1 MFYNPLVTYK
11 VNFRQGEK
19 DTISH
24 SRTLMS
30 VLESKQIIYFMKM
43 HDRLLA
49 GKETNK
55 PGAFY

>member
-1 MFYNPLVTYK
+1 MYK

-19 DTISH
+19 DTTSH

-43 HDRLLA
+43 HDRLWA